1 MAFDR
6 RVPMPNGRVMG
17 HHEVTRIS
25 HVLNGSTW
33 VHVTSTEDG
42 IEQHEWE
49 LPRELELGLGFEDA
63 EEWVKNSDQFA
74 EDKMETMEED
84 LAEAVANLDN
94 VLDMLTDEQAETIPL
109 LYAEWKVDTD
119 YAFGKRVRYDG
130 KLYRCVQAHT
140 SSAEYTPLVH
150 SLWTR
155 TAAEGEI
162 PDWVQPEGSHD
173 AYDKGDKV
181 RHNGKVWESTYDG
194 KNVWEPSVYG
204 WTEITQ

>member
-33 VHVTSTEDG
+33 VRVTSTEDG

-94 VLDMLTDEQAETIPL
+94 VLDILTDEQAETIPL

-140 SSAEYTPLVH
+140 SSAEYTPLVKA
-150 SLWTR
+150 LWTR

-162 PDWVQPEGSHD
+162 PDWVQPTGAQD
-173 AYDKGDKV
+173 AYNKGDKV
-181 RHNGKVWESTYDG
+181 RYQGKVWESTVNE
-194 KNVWEPSVYG
+194 NVWAPGVYG
-204 WTEITQ
+204 WSEATE

>member
-6 RVPMPNGRVMG
+6 RVSMPNGRVMG

-49 LPRELELGLGFEDA
+49 LPRELDLGLGFEDA
-63 EEWVKNSDQFA
+63 EEWVKNLDQFA

-94 VLDMLTDEQAETIPL
+94 VLDILTDEQAETIPL

-119 YAFGKRVRYDG
+119 YAVGKRVRYQD

-140 SSAEYTPLVH
+140 SQEGWEPSVTPA
-150 SLWTR
+150 LWTR

-162 PDWVQPEGSHD
+162 PDWVQPEGAHD
-173 AYDKGDKV
+173 AYGTGDKV
-181 RHNGKVWESTYDG
+181 KHNGKTWVSTMDA
-194 KNVWEPSVYG
+194 NVYEPGVYG
-204 WTEITQ
+204 WDEVTE

>member
-94 VLDMLTDEQAETIPL
+94 VLDMLTDEQAETIPM

-140 SSAEYTPLVH
+140 SSAEYTPLVKA
-150 SLWTR
+150 LWTR

-162 PDWVQPEGSHD
+162 PEWVQPTGAQD
-173 AYDKGDKV
+173 AYNKGDKV
-181 RHNGKVWESTYDG
+181 KHNGKTWESDVDD
-194 KNVWEPSVYG
+194 NVWEPSVFG
-204 WTEITQ
+204 WTEVV